1 MKITIEDHNLTLEQ
15 VNREV
20 ENIRQHMNDAF
31 NVDLTFHFKG
41 VPNKVTLVFEDTE

>member
-1 MKITIEDHNLTLEQ
+1 MKITIEDHDLTFKQ
-15 VNREV
+15 VEAHV

-41 VPNKVTLVFEDTE
+41 APNKVTLVFEDTE